1 MRGVALPA
9 RRAFCSRALLAAAA
23 ASLSVRRAAVAA
35 PRQSRPF
42 SLTLPPTFVELSNI
56 NGQGVLLMAGDF
68 SNLIAETG
76 AATTISVQ
84 RLARANVLGLKEAD
98 GWRGAEAAAALA
110 RLRDSQSGLP
120 SGCVSRLIP
129 SSLVADGARLGFEL
143 LTPLTCNGEDAI
155 APPPELSRH
164 TLVRAELLLDEQGE
178 PTDDLIVLFAG
189 ARESDW
195 SGVGAELRAA
205 AETFV
210 VHRPQARGVEGAVG
224 DDGGDRRRPVR
235 PRCPNAHLGPKWA
248 ASDCA

>member
-23 ASLSVRRAAVAA
+23 ASFSVRRAAVAA

-98 GWRGAEAAAALA
+98 GWRGAEAAVGAHLLARGAHGVGGGGAGGRLRGLLAAAL
-110 RLRDSQSGLP
+110 
-120 SGCVSRLIP
+120 
-129 SSLVADGARLGFEL
+129 
-143 LTPLTCNGEDAI
+143 
-155 APPPELSRH
+155 
-164 TLVRAELLLDEQGE
+164 
-178 PTDDLIVLFAG
+178 
-189 ARESDW
+189 
-195 SGVGAELRAA
+195 
-205 AETFV
+205 
-210 VHRPQARGVEGAVG
+210 
-224 DDGGDRRRPVR
+224 
-235 PRCPNAHLGPKWA
+235 
-248 ASDCA
+248 